1 MTLPALARLRAS
13 REDARF
19 LLLAP
24 GSLSARVYVL
34 SGLVDQAEV
43 EVLPEGNAG
52 IVRRMSRLRQSRPD
66 AVVLWSGG
74 FVWALGARLTG
85 APIRAG
91 LASDGRAWL
100 LTHAFP
106 EQATDVHQSQVCL
119 GISDLALDAL
129 GVPVVSQKS
138 PFPLPVRT
146 EGVRDPRCLVVIPS
160 ASRPDKIW
168 PVENFQHVIRN
179 LVAEGVFG
187 EILVAGSPAETTLCR
202 TLADLPGV
210 RAVRALNAELENL
223 AAIFSTAG
231 FALGNTTG
239 LAHLAAA
246 CGCRVL
252 ALSGEPGQDRG
263 APACPGCRSLGNPD
277 LPPNGKKRGSREI
290 LAAITP
296 DMVLD
301 QLRTM
306 TAEGSLLE

>member
-1 MTLPALARLRAS
+1 MSDRCPLIVVAGARCLGDAIMTLPALARLRAS

-106 EQATDVHQSQVCL
+106 EQATDVHQSQV
-119 GISDLALDAL
+119 
-129 GVPVVSQKS
+129 
-138 PFPLPVRT
+138 
-146 EGVRDPRCLVVIPS
+146 
-160 ASRPDKIW
+160 
-168 PVENFQHVIRN
+168 
-179 LVAEGVFG
+179 
-187 EILVAGSPAETTLCR
+187 
-202 TLADLPGV
+202 
-210 RAVRALNAELENL
+210 
-223 AAIFSTAG
+223 
-231 FALGNTTG
+231 
-239 LAHLAAA
+239 
-246 CGCRVL
+246 
-252 ALSGEPGQDRG
+252 
-263 APACPGCRSLGNPD
+263 
-277 LPPNGKKRGSREI
+277 
-290 LAAITP
+290 
-296 DMVLD
+296 
-301 QLRTM
+301 
-306 TAEGSLLE
+306 